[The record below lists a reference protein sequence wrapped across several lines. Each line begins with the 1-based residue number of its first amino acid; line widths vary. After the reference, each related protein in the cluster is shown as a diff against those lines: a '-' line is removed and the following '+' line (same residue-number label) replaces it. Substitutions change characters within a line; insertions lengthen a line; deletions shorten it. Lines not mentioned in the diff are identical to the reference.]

1 MKKHTQAK
9 DIIKAIVAA
18 GGSVEVTEKGHLK
31 VKGPA
36 GIAIVGPAPGSRG
49 CDVIRTREGL
59 IVVTLGD
66 DEGSVVEAGRRFV
79 TWLDGHVPAV
89 RAITPDVWAGTVLIH
104 GTEIDSG
111 KEGARE

>member
-1 MKKHTQAK
+1 MFAAVRRYSGL
-9 DIIKAIVAA
+9 DGSLVDELVANDRAICEALT
-18 GGSVEVTEKGHLK
+18 S
-31 VKGPA
+31 
-36 GIAIVGPAPGSRG
+36 APGSRG